1 MLLALRWLVRVILKR
16 KTNMCYKFLK
26 SRITAFMIS
35 IGQPLTAQLNPK
47 TCNFLSISFLLQI
60 RRCLWSA
67 RPYCKF
73 WPLNLSE
80 KMSLILYILRVI
92 TKVEDEVWGADQKQ
106 CTQDLWSQVAH
117 YFALIISILKLLSAI
132 LTFTES
138 WSLIEISEGHAMQL
152 HLPERMML
160 QTKPKDKKNQ

>member
-117 YFALIISILKLLSAI
+117 YFALIISILKIIECDFNIHWKLIFDRNFWGSCHAI
-132 LTFTES
+132 TPP
-138 WSLIEISEGHAMQL
+138 WKNDVANK
-152 HLPERMML
+152 
-160 QTKPKDKKNQ
+160 TKR